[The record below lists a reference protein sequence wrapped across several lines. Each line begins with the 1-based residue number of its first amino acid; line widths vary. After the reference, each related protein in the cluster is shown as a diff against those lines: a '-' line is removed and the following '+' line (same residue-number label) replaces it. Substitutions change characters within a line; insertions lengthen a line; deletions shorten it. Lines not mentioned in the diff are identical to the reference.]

1 MSRESIHWRYL
12 GRTTAGRLSC
22 AGASRYSQCVYA
34 CSCIYRRLVGRRSS
48 KRGLSMADNFQNFE
62 LLSHRNLELGRAP
75 RGIKVT
81 QFQKDFDARPRDAK
95 TQKSV
100 AACGRAGRPPFP
112 PFPARLGQT
121 SRTHSAPGPVSGTA
135 HFGVRPLAGS

>member
-1 MSRESIHWRYL
+1 
-12 GRTTAGRLSC
+12 
-22 AGASRYSQCVYA
+22 
-34 CSCIYRRLVGRRSS
+34 
-48 KRGLSMADNFQNFE
+48 MADNFQNFE
-62 LLSHRNLELGRAP
+62 FLSHRNLELGRAP

-112 PFPARLGQT
+112 PT
-121 SRTHSAPGPVSGTA
+121 SGWTWLELQSAPCCW
-135 HFGVRPLAGS
+135 AG

>member
-1 MSRESIHWRYL
+1 
-12 GRTTAGRLSC
+12 
-22 AGASRYSQCVYA
+22 
-34 CSCIYRRLVGRRSS
+34 
-48 KRGLSMADNFQNFE
+48 MADNFQNFE

-100 AACGRAGRPPFP
+100 AACGRAGRPTLP
-112 PFPARLGQT
+112 PHFRLDLARIPERTLLLDRLVVQHT
-121 SRTHSAPGPVSGTA
+121 SV
-135 HFGVRPLAGS
+135 